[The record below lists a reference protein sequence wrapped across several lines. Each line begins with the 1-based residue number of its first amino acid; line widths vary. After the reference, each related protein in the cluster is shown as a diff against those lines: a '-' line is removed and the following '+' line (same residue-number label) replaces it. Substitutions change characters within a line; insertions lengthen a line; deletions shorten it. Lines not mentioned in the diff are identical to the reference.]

1 MKKGSRLHASQIGEK
16 YNRLTVVGDSFHRP
30 ETKRPEQWH
39 VRCLCECGEETV
51 VEERRLQTGKT
62 KSCRCIGRESAR
74 KRMHIARKVAND
86 AIRTHGDS
94 TSRLYGL
101 WCQMRARCNL
111 STNQNYSR
119 YGAKGIKVCSEWD
132 DDYSV
137 FRNWAHSNGYIE
149 GLTIDRIDPD
159 KGYEPSNC
167 RWLSRSENSRYA
179 TTYRVAQVEKLKVR
193 VQELEAILERSDVI
207 EASQEDR

>member
-1 MKKGSRLHASQIGEK
+1 MSRGSRIHAVQIGEK
-16 YNRLTVVGDSFHRP
+16 FNCLTVIESPFHRVDVSNP
-30 ETKRPEQWH
+30 KTWY
-39 VRCLCECGEETV
+39 VRCQCECGEETV
-51 VEERRLQTGKT
+51 VDERRLHRGDT
-62 KSCRCIGRESAR
+62 KSCGCIGRESAS

-111 STNQNYSR
+111 STNQSYSR
-119 YGAKGIKVCSEWD
+119 YGAKGIKVCLEWD
-132 DDYSV
+132 DDYSI

-179 TTYRVAQVEKLKVR
+179 TTFRVDQVERLKAR
-193 VQELEAILERSDVI
+193 AKELEALLVQPRRD
-207 EASQEDR
+207 